1 VGIAIKIADKW
12 FSEKEF
18 KEVFDTYKKIH
29 GMKEMS
35 EEEYWSLRGSIISYL
50 VGVDTTVM
58 KPPSLLERV
67 GEVYYGIFDPLY
79 GLYRQS
85 LKERGKNEVITP
97 EISKEKIAGFYLKYP
112 CTVRG
117 YLEDV
122 TKRLHEKG
130 RLMMLSLIN
139 SISIECSECGE
150 KIPIEINECPY
161 CSAVLKH
168 PARKG
173 VEDPLKILKLRYA
186 KGEITKEEYI
196 EMTKT
201 LES

>member
-1 VGIAIKIADKW
+1 VGVAIKIADKW

-18 KEVFDTYKKIH
+18 KEVFDTYKEMY
-29 GMKEMS
+29 GMKDMS
-35 EEEYWSLRGSIISYL
+35 EGEYWSLRGSIISYL

-58 KPPSLLERV
+58 KPPSLLERA

-85 LKERGKNEVITP
+85 LKEKGKNEVITP
-97 EISKEKIAGFYLKYP
+97 EINKQKIAGFYLKYP
-112 CTVRG
+112 SIVRE

-122 TKRLHEKG
+122 AERLHEKG

-139 SISIECSECGE
+139 SISVECPKCGE

-161 CSAVLKH
+161 CNAVLKYL
-168 PARKG
+168 AQKG

-196 EMTKT
+196 EKKKT